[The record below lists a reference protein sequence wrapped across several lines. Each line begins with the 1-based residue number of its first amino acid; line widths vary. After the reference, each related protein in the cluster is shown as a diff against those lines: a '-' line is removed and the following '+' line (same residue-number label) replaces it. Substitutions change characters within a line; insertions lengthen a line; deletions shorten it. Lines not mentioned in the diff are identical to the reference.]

1 MCRRRRPHTRITC
14 SFYEG
19 KSEHT
24 NFEDAG
30 LGTGK
35 PYVGVA
41 TIDIGKDTEMQKIP
55 VPKKY
60 TSFVTGNPENMRAGA
75 MEGKPGKICMF
86 VYDKKMKAILMS
98 IEEISAGQ

>member
-1 MCRRRRPHTRITC
+1 MGI
-14 SFYEG
+14 
-19 KSEHT
+19 
-24 NFEDAG
+24 
-30 LGTGK
+30 
-35 PYVGVA
+35 A

-55 VPKKY
+55 VSKKY

-75 MEGKPGKICMF
+75 LKGNPGKICMY